1 MILFLVLLYVILF
14 VPKNADDLLAFG
26 RIKLQDTKT
35 YHIHM
40 TVNESVIVSSEEIG
54 ALKQFGM
61 KEAEIPVKWEKDI
74 YHNEE
79 QELITSSCTY
89 RFEGKEG
96 AFEQGSLQK
105 DGIEYLLREA
115 QPEAAPSGE
124 AIPAAAGTADSAAQN
139 EQAKDGEAIPA
150 DAGTADSA
158 ASYEPMQD
166 GEAVPP
172 ALSSIDP
179 VELLEVKHAKMR
191 RLFGNYRMT
200 VDSANAEAMI
210 EEVLGIKPAK
220 GSRITFVFDR
230 MSHMLQSI
238 KGEKIIAEGRAID
251 FSIQIDDEEEAV
263 NKALS
268 EVAVTE
274 TPEAQETPAD
284 KYRLTTEDLEKTG
297 KDCYVAGKDFPAG
310 TYTASPRKGRGIILG
325 VSGVDGREIF
335 RYNYGYDYFRID
347 TIDKKETRTWKLAEG
362 SRIFLSGKDMVV
374 ELKKAKK
381 GDQ

>member
-1 MILFLVLLYVILF
+1 MVLFLVLLYVILF

-124 AIPAAAGTADSAAQN
+124 AIPA
-139 EQAKDGEAIPA
+139 
-150 DAGTADSA
+150 DAGTADNA
-158 ASYEPMQD
+158 AHYEPMQD

-179 VELLEVKHAKMR
+179 VELLQVKHAKMR

-251 FSIQIDDEEEAV
+251 FSIQIDDGEEAV